1 MKRVQLIN
9 EFDFN
14 NKQNIYLD
22 LFKAENVPYYLRLKS
37 FLNKAGFWTTS
48 LNFFSFLVSMK

>member
-1 MKRVQLIN
+1 MKRVQLIH

-22 LFKAENVPYYLRLKS
+22 LFKAENVPYYLKLKS
-37 FLNKAGFWTTS
+37 FLNKAGF
-48 LNFFSFLVSMK
+48 